1 MNLAVN
7 DTSPCPFRPPR
18 HAAPRAIFGTNGLP
32 SPLLR
37 LTAHSQGN
45 RRHRPR
51 AHRLTRSP
59 GTQNLKPR
67 TLAWLVAI
75 SLVVAGMVWLT
86 LYQIRTIAIDHGPT
100 SDEIAQ
106 CRAGLSP
113 DEAAEWI
120 EHCET
125 EAEIIW
131 AARHPLRNSL
141 AVLVLLLAVG
151 YATLALNQRYRNPI
165 PRP

>member
-1 MNLAVN
+1 M
-7 DTSPCPFRPPR
+7 PWW
-18 HAAPRAIFGTNGLP
+18 PRAIFGTLGLP
-32 SPLLR
+32 PPLLR
-37 LTAHSQGN
+37 LTARSQGN
-45 RRHRPR
+45 LCHRPR

-59 GTQNLKPR
+59 GTQNLKPE
-67 TLAWLVAI
+67 TLAWLAAI
-75 SLVVAGMVWLT
+75 CLVVAGMVWLT

-100 SDEIAQ
+100 LDEIAQ

-141 AVLVLLLAVG
+141 AVLVLLLIAGSAAV
-151 YATLALNQRYRNPI
+151 ALHRRTG
-165 PRP
+165 RGLRVDG